1 MDNIKN
7 NLTNIVTIIGLI
19 TAIGAGFIKYGEI
32 QEQLN
37 SLSGLD
43 INPLVKEVANQNVKI
58 SVLEKTM
65 QVLELEIKE
74 LKASGKNPLAN

>member
-43 INPLVKEVANQNVKI
+43 LNPLVKEVANQNVKI

>member
-43 INPLVKEVANQNVKI
+43 LNPLVKEVAK
-58 SVLEKTM
+58 SK
-65 QVLELEIKE
+65 
-74 LKASGKNPLAN
+74 

>member
-43 INPLVKEVANQNVKI
+43 LNSLVKEVANQNVKI